1 MMKSMSRAV
10 LAVLGLAALLLAPAT
25 VQAQLALS
33 DTPLFVT
40 DPYAPNVIISPVYR
54 FDYNEVSMKD
64 VPWSDATQSAILKKL
79 PWRASPLSVDKYN
92 FRVTPWPKETRFV
105 YRRTASGPKPE
116 PDYPLSYCN
125 QAIGARGPGSPEK
138 VFDFFGM
145 PCSEVSLFGGMDID
159 VGVADYHIMAGPF
172 SFAIKNSDNF
182 MRHLGREVFYS
193 QEVYP
198 YDGGVRVS
206 STKYNG
212 YINTDGVSTNTFHV
226 LAGYTNSESI
236 PEVRYHPAKSMYFRS
251 DSNFLYFNE
260 GVDYQ
265 PWPSLGGAAL
275 PSYANA
281 TAAKTPYY
289 VPFPGV
295 KDGAGVID
303 LGVFNNNYIVISNG
317 NSVDVFNAN
326 GLGAGAYV
334 GQYWKKIG
342 EQVVL
347 PESFEG
353 HCWTYNNTADLALN
367 THNFG
372 CRYGMDAAQKIKFAN
387 WFTYWRSSGLAARGM
402 MGKLVQR
409 LEEKGLLNKFRFAV
423 SYNKGGADLDP
434 DSSTNISPNAVVAI
448 TPFFSI
454 DNANGK
460 AANAGRTTG
469 VNALLSSLRD
479 IIYSDGSAVSLLNN
493 DKVSFNNAWDHRVS
507 NAKFASDDAYTDAN
521 GFLAGCRRNY
531 EIILTPDYTRL
542 AYSTLTASQTLAAGA
557 DNNADTSG
565 SVRFP
570 DNTTENKNMWSDV
583 GAYGYVTD
591 LRSDLSNNVPGL
603 TDDPATHQHVVR
615 YIIGPALPSG
625 KIFPNTATYDEVLTK
640 AANASTTNKW
650 PARPSDSKVELDD
663 TYDDLWHMA
672 LNSYGKFLPSDN
684 VTTAVDNLFSTFKD
698 ILSRTVSGTAV
709 AAGTSSLQNGGTI
722 YQASVETDWRGHL
735 KAYQVTSETVTING
749 ASTTRLV
756 LDYSSPLW
764 DFAEKVSAIT
774 PTNRKIMTYLGGAGV
789 PFRWDN
795 IGTSAQDVFKLD
807 KPAAVTGAAVYGE
820 RVVNYLRGDGT
831 CEDVVEA
838 NGQAR
843 TCTDSSSGT
852 KYSFRHRNA
861 DRSVTDNYSSSTARL
876 LLGRNLLGDIANSNP
891 WIVTPPAIGYSE
903 VDYPGYNDHRVDTA
917 SRPNVLYFG
926 ANDGMLH
933 AVVAENKTVAGT
945 AYTAGQELFAYVPS
959 FIHTNMKDLAN
970 KDYLH
975 KYTVDGSPFSADVML
990 DGVWKTVLAGG
1001 ANKGGRGYYLLNITN
1016 PTSVT
1021 ESSESVSD
1029 LGRLVR
1035 WEFTSATDSDLLYT
1049 FNIPAAFPN
1058 GQARQLVRLND
1069 DKWALIVG
1077 NGYPGDLNESGTR
1090 ACLFIIYLSG
1100 PSVSN
1105 TTWTSGTDYRK
1116 ICVGQNGYSAEV
1128 VGGPPGGGLNLN
1140 GLSTPTPVDLNGDG
1154 KVDTVYAGDLNGN
1167 LWRFDLSSTLPAN
1180 WQVAYSGTPLF
1191 VAINSAGT
1199 RQPIIAPPEIIA
1211 HTVGDVQGRMVV
1223 FGTGKFL
1230 EPSDATSTN
1239 TQTIY
1244 GVWDRDNSSFVNLR
1258 RTHLVAQVMDAPT
1271 AGASITY
1278 RNQTT
1283 ASTPS
1288 FCTLG
1293 TLEMC
1298 NGNSKHFGWY
1308 WDMPEIGERQTGK
1321 ASLVG
1326 ETVFFNTFYPYT
1338 QSVTVG
1344 GVTTTTLDPCR
1355 YGGDGYLMGLNAIYG
1370 YMESDFAAF
1379 DTNLD
1384 GVIDGSDIKA
1394 AGIKIGA
1401 AMGGTTFVRG
1411 VGDRKVGIYSPS
1423 NLNNASTRITTTTGN
1438 SGTTGRVS
1446 WYELLD

>member
-1 MMKSMSRAV
+1 MMKSMSRVV
-10 LAVLGLAALLLAPAT
+10 LAVLGLSALLLAPAT

-54 FDYNEVSMKD
+54 YDFNESSMKD
-64 VPWSDATQSAILKKL
+64 VPWTDPVQKAAFIKF
-79 PWRASPLSVDKYN
+79 PWAASPLSVDKYP
-92 FRVTPWPKETRFV
+92 FRVTPWPNTYHYIRS
-105 YRRTASGPKPE
+105 T
-116 PDYPLSYCN
+116 PDHPNLLHCD
-125 QAIGARGPGSPEK
+125 QATGSVTPQG
-138 VFDFFGM
+138 FDGTLWSF
-145 PCSEVSLFGGMDID
+145 PCSESSMYPNSDITLD
-159 VGVADYHIMAGPF
+159 TDLYHILSGPYATSVAKSDKKVRAFGRPSYF
-172 SFAIKNSDNF
+172 S
-182 MRHLGREVFYS
+182 HEL
-193 QEVYP
+193 YP
-198 YDGGVRVS
+198 WDGGVQS
-206 STKYNG
+206 SNAAPAFILNG
-212 YINTDGVSTNTFHV
+212 DTINYSFFANTAPRSGIHTE
-226 LAGYTNSESI
+226 A
-236 PEVRYHPAKSMYFRS
+236 RYHPAKSRYFRS
-251 DSNFLYFNE
+251 NSNFLYFSDSLDDN
-260 GVDYQ
+260 GAVGYQ
-265 PWPSLGGAAL
+265 PWPALGGAAF
-275 PSYANA
+275 PAYTTT
-281 TAAKTPYY
+281 TAAKTPYFS
-289 VPFPGV
+289 PLDTSLGT
-295 KDGAGVID
+295 ID
-303 LGVFNNNYIVISNG
+303 LGVRNSYIVMFSSGSVSGG
-317 NSVDVFNAN
+317 NTDSYDAN
-326 GLGAGAYV
+326 NWGAGAYV
-334 GQYWKKIG
+334 GQYWKKTGTSVIEKNSYYG
-342 EQVVL
+342 Y
-347 PESFEG
+347 
-353 HCWTYNNTADLALN
+353 CWLKDGGGTHSTNTV
-367 THNFG
+367 NFG
-372 CRYGMDAAQKIKFAN
+372 CDQTMGDAEKLQFAT
-387 WFTYWRSSGLAARGM
+387 WFTYWRSAGFTARGM
-402 MGKLVQR
+402 MGQLFDR
-409 LEEKGLLNKFRFAV
+409 LHQKGLLNKFRFAI
-423 SYNKGGADLDP
+423 SYNSGGPDLDP
-434 DSSTNISPNAVVAI
+434 DSTTDYSPDAVVKV

-454 DNANGK
+454 DNANAK
-460 AANAGRTTG
+460 PANAGRTTG
-469 VNALLSSLRD
+469 VDALLTSLRA
-479 IIYSDGSAVSLLNN
+479 IIYNSGGAVSLLDG
-493 DKVSFNNAWDHRVS
+493 DKVSFNNAWDHNVT
-507 NAKFASDDAYTDAN
+507 NAVLSDEEHSYTDAN
-521 GFLAGCRRNY
+521 GFVAGCRRNY
-531 EIILTPDYTRL
+531 EILLTPDYTRL
-542 AYSTLTASQTLAAGA
+542 AYSTLTAPQTIKSGENNLE
-557 DNNADTSG
+557 NNADS
-565 SVRFP
+565 SEAVRFP
-570 DNTTENKNMWSDV
+570 DFVTGNKNMWSDV
-583 GAYGYVTD
+583 GAYGYITD
-591 LRSDLSNNVPGL
+591 LIDLPDNVPSL
-603 TDDPATHQHVVR
+603 ADDPATHQHVVR
-615 YIIGPALPSG
+615 YIIGPSLPPTANFPSG
-625 KIFPNTATYDEVLTK
+625 ISYSDVLTK
-640 AANASTTNKW
+640 AAALSTTNAW
-650 PARPSDSKVELDD
+650 PAKPADSKVELDD

-774 PTNRKIMTYLGGAGV
+774 PTNRKIMTYLGGVGV
-789 PFRWDN
+789 PFRWAN

-807 KPAAVTGAAVYGE
+807 KPASVTSANEYGE

-831 CEDVVEA
+831 CEDVVDGS
-838 NGQAR
+838 NTR
-843 TCTDSSSGT
+843 TCADSSSGAI
-852 KYSFRHRNA
+852 YSFRHRNA
-861 DRSVTDNYSSSTARL
+861 DRSVTGNYSSSL
-876 LLGRNLLGDIANSNP
+876 PLGRNLLGDIANSNP

-933 AVVAENKTVAGT
+933 ALVAENKTVAGT
-945 AYTAGQELFAYVPS
+945 TYTAGQELFAYVPS

-975 KYTVDGSPFSADVML
+975 KYTVDGSPFAADVML

-1001 ANKGGRGYYLLNITN
+1001 VNKGGRGYYLLNITN
-1016 PTSVT
+1016 PTSVN
-1021 ESSESVSD
+1021 ESSESASD
-1029 LGRLVR
+1029 ASRLVR
-1035 WEFTSATDSDLLYT
+1035 WEFTNASDSDLLYT
-1049 FNIPAAFPN
+1049 FNLPAAFPN
-1058 GQARQLVRLND
+1058 GQARQLVRLNN

-1077 NGYPGDLNESGTR
+1077 NGYPGDLNESGTS
-1090 ACLFIIYLSG
+1090 ACLFIIYLTG
-1100 PSVSN
+1100 PTGSN
-1105 TTWTSGTDYRK
+1105 ASWTSGTDYRK
-1116 ICVGQNGYSAEV
+1116 ICVGQNDYSAEV

-1191 VAINSAGT
+1191 VALNSAGT
-1199 RQPIIAPPEIIA
+1199 RQPIIAPPEVIT

-1230 EPSDATSTN
+1230 EPSDATSTS

-1258 RTHLVAQVMDAPT
+1258 RTHLVAQVMDTPT

-1278 RNQTT
+1278 RDQTNP
-1283 ASTPS
+1283 STPS
-1288 FCTLG
+1288 FCTLN

-1298 NGNSKHFGWY
+1298 SGNNKQFGWY

-1326 ETVFFNTFYPYT
+1326 ETIFFNTFYPYT
-1338 QSVTVG
+1338 QSVTVD

-1384 GVIDGSDIKA
+1384 GVIDDSDTKA

-1411 VGDRKVGIYSPS
+1411 VGDRKVGIYSPT
-1423 NLNNASTRITTTTGN
+1423 NLNNASSRITTTTGN